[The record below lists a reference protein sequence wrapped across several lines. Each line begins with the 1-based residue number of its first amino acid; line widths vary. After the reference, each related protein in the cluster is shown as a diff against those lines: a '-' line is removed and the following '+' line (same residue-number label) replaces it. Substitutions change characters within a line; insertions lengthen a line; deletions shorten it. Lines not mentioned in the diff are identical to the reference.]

1 MEHENLNTEKPT
13 NSDLGAVSGSFFNEV
28 AIMEAAVAWCEY
40 VGYDSKD
47 EKIFN
52 AFVMGAKLAI
62 SNDGW
67 QKLPLTVS
75 GLAKLPNTK
84 VNLKNKI

>member
-1 MEHENLNTEKPT
+1 MEAENLNEPKTPALQQG
-13 NSDLGAVSGSFFNEV
+13 DVSGSFFNEV
-28 AIMEAAVAWCEY
+28 AIMEAAVTWCEF

-52 AFVMGAKLAI
+52 AFIMGAKLAI

-67 QKLPLTVS
+67 Q
-75 GLAKLPNTK
+75 NCR
-84 VNLKNKI
+84 

>member
-1 MEHENLNTEKPT
+1 MLNKEKNVEPT
-13 NSDLGAVSGSFFNEV
+13 SESGNDVKSIVSGSLFNEV
-28 AIMEAAVAWCEY
+28 AIMEAAVSWCEF

-67 QKLPLTVS
+67 Q
-75 GLAKLPNTK
+75 NCR
-84 VNLKNKI
+84 

>member
-1 MEHENLNTEKPT
+1 MNTEKTSLENETQP
-13 NSDLGAVSGSFFNEV
+13 SCLGAVSGSFFNEV
-28 AIMEAAVAWCEY
+28 AIMEAAVTWCEF

-67 QKLPLTVS
+67 Q
-75 GLAKLPNTK
+75 NCR
-84 VNLKNKI
+84 